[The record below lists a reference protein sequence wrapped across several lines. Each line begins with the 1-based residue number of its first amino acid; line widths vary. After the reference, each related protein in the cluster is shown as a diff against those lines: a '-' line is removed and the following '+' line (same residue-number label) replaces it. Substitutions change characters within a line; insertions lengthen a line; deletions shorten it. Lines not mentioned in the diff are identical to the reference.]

1 MEGNTNEWDDIFG
14 AAEEETQELE
24 HESNGAE
31 DEIGTT
37 DGTGGDPNISKGRTA
52 AGGYGSVGD
61 PEDTEGEDD
70 ETEPDGEGTGTA
82 GGLTAEMQAVIAA
95 QSQQRVDDFYK
106 KQFAGFIS
114 PYTQRPIET
123 EADYHAYMQSF
134 EAEEQQRQLQNMG
147 VDQKMLND
155 IISNHPAV
163 KQAQAVMMQQQKE
176 QANTFMKQEFADLQ
190 REFPD
195 AGLTDP
201 RELFNTPEGRRCLDL
216 WSSANVSLADAY
228 AVAYRAQI
236 REKDIAAVKQGVL
249 NQQNS
254 KNHLKQTKGGTAPKP
269 VVTDELREEFR
280 AFFGDD
286 ITDEEIEAK
295 MKR

>member
-1 MEGNTNEWDDIFG
+1 MDGNTNEWDDIFTT
-14 AAEEETQELE
+14 EEETQELE
-24 HESNGAE
+24 HEGDGAE
-31 DEIGTT
+31 DAAEETAGTEP
-37 DGTGGDPNISKGRTA
+37 GGGDPTEEA
-52 AGGYGSVGD
+52 EGGEEV
-61 PEDTEGEDD
+61 TEGE
-70 ETEPDGEGTGTA
+70 EG
-82 GGLTAEMQAVIAA
+82 GGLTAEVQALIAA
-95 QSQQRVDDFYK
+95 QSQQRVDDFYRQ
-106 KQFAGFIS
+106 QFAGFIS

-123 EADYHAYMQSF
+123 EADYHAYMQAY
-134 EAEEQQRQLQNMG
+134 EAEEQQRKLGDMG

-163 KQAQAVMMQQQKE
+163 KQAQAVMLQQQQE
-176 QANTFMKQEFADLQ
+176 QANAFMKQEFADLQ

-195 AGLTDP
+195 SGLTDP

-216 WSSANVSLADAY
+216 WRSANVSLADAY
-228 AVAYRAQI
+228 AVAYRAKI

-269 VVTDELREEFR
+269 MVTDEIRDQFR
-280 AFFGDD
+280 TFFGDD

>member
-1 MEGNTNEWDDIFG
+1 MDGNTSEWDDIFNT
-14 AAEEETQELE
+14 EEETQELE
-24 HESNGAE
+24 HEGDGAE
-31 DEIGTT
+31 DAAEETAGTEL
-37 DGTGGDPNISKGRTA
+37 GTKGRTA
-52 AGGYGSVGD
+52 AGAYGSMGD
-61 PEDTEGEDD
+61 PTEEAEGGEEVTEGE
-70 ETEPDGEGTGTA
+70 EG
-82 GGLTAEMQAVIAA
+82 GGLTPEVQALIAA
-95 QSQQRVDDFYK
+95 QSQQRVDDFYRQ
-106 KQFAGFIS
+106 QFAGFIS

-123 EADYHAYMQSF
+123 EADYHAYMQAY
-134 EAEEQQRQLQNMG
+134 EAEEQQRKLGDMG

-163 KQAQAVMMQQQKE
+163 KQAQAVMLQQQQE
-176 QANTFMKQEFADLQ
+176 QANAFMKQEFADLQ

-195 AGLTDP
+195 SGLTDP

-216 WSSANVSLADAY
+216 WRSANVSLADAY

-254 KNHLKQTKGGTAPKP
+254 KNHLKQTKGGPAPKP
-269 VVTDELREEFR
+269 VVTDEIRDQFR
-280 AFFGDD
+280 TFFGDD

>member
-1 MEGNTNEWDDIFG
+1 MDGNTSEWDDIFNT
-14 AAEEETQELE
+14 EEEPQELE
-24 HESNGAE
+24 HEGDGAE
-31 DEIGTT
+31 DAAEEIGTT
-37 DGTGGDPNISKGRTA
+37 DGAGGDPTEEA
-52 AGGYGSVGD
+52 EGGEEV
-61 PEDTEGEDD
+61 TEGE
-70 ETEPDGEGTGTA
+70 EG
-82 GGLTAEMQAVIAA
+82 GGLTPEVQALIAA
-95 QSQQRVDDFYK
+95 QSQQRVDDFYRQ
-106 KQFAGFIS
+106 QFAGFIS

-123 EADYHAYMQSF
+123 EADYHAYMQAY
-134 EAEEQQRQLQNMG
+134 EAEEQQRKLGDMG

-163 KQAQAVMMQQQKE
+163 KQAQEVMLQQQQE
-176 QANTFMKQEFADLQ
+176 QANAFMKQEFADLQ

-195 AGLTDP
+195 SGLTDP

-216 WSSANVSLADAY
+216 WRSANVSLADAY
-228 AVAYRAQI
+228 AVAYRAKI

-254 KNHLKQTKGGTAPKP
+254 KNHLKQTKGGPAPKP
-269 VVTDELREEFR
+269 VVTDEIRDQFR
-280 AFFGDD
+280 TFFGDD